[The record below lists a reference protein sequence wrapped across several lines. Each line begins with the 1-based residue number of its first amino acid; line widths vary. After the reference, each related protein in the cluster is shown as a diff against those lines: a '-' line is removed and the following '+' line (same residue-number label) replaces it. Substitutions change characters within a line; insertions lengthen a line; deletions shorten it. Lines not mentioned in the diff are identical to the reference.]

1 MCTGDL
7 NCTHKKMTVRSEL
20 GDKHKLYAIFGNM
33 PGKCTFNEWWLENT
47 LYKLW
52 LERNIDKCRTKYKV
66 CMKTFD
72 VSNMGKSA
80 LVSHERKE
88 AQGTCGKARKKFN
101 YWYKEPITKQFF
113 CHISVTYWTPRS
125 TPSMSSDRASA
136 SAGMSALVTRNDTL
150 TAEIWW
156 PLKVISI
163 HYSCKS
169 CEDIWFN
176 VFFSMLFH
184 VC

>member
-1 MCTGDL
+1 
-7 NCTHKKMTVRSEL
+7 
-20 GDKHKLYAIFGNM
+20 
-33 PGKCTFNEWWLENT
+33 
-47 LYKLW
+47 
-52 LERNIDKCRTKYKV
+52 
-66 CMKTFD
+66 
-72 VSNMGKSA
+72 
-80 LVSHERKE
+80 
-88 AQGTCGKARKKFN
+88 
-101 YWYKEPITKQFF
+101 
-113 CHISVTYWTPRS
+113 
-125 TPSMSSDRASA
+125 MSSDRASA